1 MSFKRLDPQDFVVSS
16 DTVTAA
22 AWRTGAYELTTF
34 HTSSTQAGL
43 DQGKYA
49 LAVYNAGTVA
59 ADELEFYVQ
68 YGNKNG
74 SGSLDFNSNVA
85 GKSPSRTVY
94 GQYQNVLYGEEG
106 TDFTFGSYTADD
118 FYVVSLERAVFKEKV
133 FLGTFNLTLSGSD
146 ETITI
151 TDNSSVTS
159 VTPFING
166 VRAYTLVSGSNG
178 TPATTLTSDG
188 TTPNSG
194 SYGYL
199 LPDYG
204 VALLN
209 AEALSGTAAAG
220 GIGLSP
226 DRTGNIAN
234 VTNTQKIFDAISG
247 GASFKANSEE
257 TITSDFAFIRVRN
270 NEFNY
275 STNPSFISSSTGELT
290 QPTFVES
297 PVTYMTSIGLYN
309 DAGDLLA
316 TAALSKPLQKDFT
329 KEALVRVK
337 LDF

>member
-1 MSFKRLDPQDFVVSS
+1 MSFKRLDTQDFVVSS
-16 DTVTAA
+16 DTVTAT
-22 AWRTGAYELTTF
+22 AWRTGSYELTTF
-34 HTSSTQAGL
+34 FTSSTQAGL

-49 LAVYNAGTVA
+49 LAVYNSSTVA
-59 ADELEFYVQ
+59 SDELEFYVQ
-68 YGNKNG
+68 YANKQG
-74 SGSLDFNSNVA
+74 SGSLLYNPNVP
-85 GKSPSRTVY
+85 GKAPSRTIY
-94 GQYQNVLYGEEG
+94 GQYQNLLYGDEN

-118 FYVVSLERAVFKEKV
+118 FYAIALERADFKERI
-133 FLGTFNLTLSGSD
+133 FLGTFNLTVSGSVG
-146 ETITI
+146 TIQL

-159 VTPFING
+159 TIPFVNG

-178 TPATTLTSDG
+178 TPSTRLTSDG

-209 AEALSGTAAAG
+209 AEALKGNAAAG
-220 GIGLSP
+220 GINLSP
-226 DRTGNIAN
+226 DRSNNIAN
-234 VTNTQKIFDAISG
+234 ITNTEKIFTSISG
-247 GASFKANSEE
+247 AASFKANSEE

-290 QPTFVES
+290 QETFVES
-297 PVTYMTSIGLYN
+297 PVTYMTTIGLYN

-316 TAALSKPLQKDFT
+316 VAKLSKPLQKDFT
-329 KEALVRVK
+329 KEALIRVK